1 MEVIATKIPAVLLLK
16 PTVFED
22 GRGFFMETFNA
33 EQFPAYGLPPEFFQH
48 NPSGPSQNAFPLL
61 HDLTP

>member
-1 MEVIATKIPAVLLLK
+1 MEVIATKIPDVLLLK

-33 EQFPAYGLPPEFFQH
+33 ENFATHGLPTEFVQDNHSGSSH
-48 NPSGPSQNAFPLL
+48 NVLRG
-61 HDLTP
+61 